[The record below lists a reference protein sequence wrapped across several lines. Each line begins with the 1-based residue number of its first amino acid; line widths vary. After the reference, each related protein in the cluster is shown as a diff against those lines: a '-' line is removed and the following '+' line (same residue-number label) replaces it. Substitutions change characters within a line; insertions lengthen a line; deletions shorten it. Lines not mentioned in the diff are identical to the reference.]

1 MQTKKTARRLSMLL
15 CAAMLGSVAGPLA
28 ASAAPFRIIITE
40 TETPLVP
47 NSVIDL
53 ANRLGYYKKAGVD
66 VELVRVQQTP
76 SAIAALRSGQG
87 DMANIALDSALQL
100 VARNQM
106 KLKGVISPDKALPF
120 VIATSRDITS
130 AKQLEGKA
138 FGVARVG
145 SVDYLL
151 SRTVLSKLGLNPD
164 KVQYLAL
171 GQPPVR
177 AQSLLAKRID
187 ATTFSIGVWS
197 SLADKSSLN
206 MLVDQQKFNDA
217 APFITKLNVVSEAV
231 AKDRAKDVQAVVD
244 GIMAASRDFAKDPK
258 IWIDAMTQA
267 RPDVKRADLE
277 SLADNYKANWSV
289 NGGVNMAALSYTTDT
304 IYLDPEWKDVRK
316 VEPTEWIDLSFVDH
330 ALKASGVAPTYDAT
344 GR

>member
-1 MQTKKTARRLSMLL
+1 MERNKSLL
-15 CAAMLGSVAGPLA
+15 AAAAVAGALLVA
-28 ASAAPFRIIITE
+28 APSVAAPFRIIITE

-47 NSVIDL
+47 NSVTDL
-53 ANRLGYYKKAGVD
+53 ALRLGYYKKAGVD

-120 VIATSRDITS
+120 VIATTKDLTS
-130 AKQLEGKA
+130 AKDLEGKA

-151 SRTVLSKLGLNPD
+151 SRTVLAKLGVDPD
-164 KVQYLAL
+164 KVSYLAV

-177 AQSLLAKRID
+177 AQSLLAKRIA
-187 ATTFSIGVWS
+187 ATTFSIGVWQ
-197 SLADKSSLN
+197 SLADKSGVN
-206 MLVDQQKFNDA
+206 MMVDQQKFYEY
-217 APFITKLNVVSEAV
+217 APFTTKLNVVSEQI
-231 AKDRAKDVQAVVD
+231 AKDRAKEVQGVAD
-244 GIMAASRDFAKDPK
+244 AIISASRDFAKDPK
-258 IWIDAMTQA
+258 KWVDAMVEA
-267 RPDVKRADLE
+267 RPDVKRAELE
-277 SLADNYKANWSV
+277 SLAENYKANWSV
-289 NGGVNMAALSYTTDT
+289 NGGLNMAALGYTTDT

-316 VEPTEWIDLSFVDH
+316 VDPKEWIDLGYTDRYL
-330 ALKASGVAPTYDAT
+330 AANGVAPNLDPT